1 MFIADHWKDYEVI
14 DTSSGDKLE
23 RWGKYVLRRP
33 DPQVIWQTSFKNP
46 NWKKLNGHYHRSDRG
61 GGEWEFFD
69 LPKQWKISYVLG
81 GTGKGR
87 SNLADYSKE
96 TYRPVEPV
104 YANLAGIPEKQRTL
118 TFHLKPFAFKHTG
131 LFPEQAANWDWF
143 SDIIVGEVDRR
154 KKNGIEEPV
163 KVLNLFAYTGGAT
176 LAAAAAGAHVTHVD
190 ASKGMVQWA
199 KENAE
204 ASGLAQAPI
213 RWLVDD
219 CMKFV
224 EREIRRGNKYD
235 AIIMDPPSYGRGPK
249 GEIWKIEDAVYQ
261 LIKLSSELLT
271 RDSIFFLINS
281 YTTGLQPAVMS
292 YMLGVLIKEK
302 LGGNIYSEE
311 VGLPVTETGL
321 VLPCGCSGRWTK
333 N

>member
-23 RWGKYVLRRP
+23 RWGKYILRRP
-33 DPQVIWQTSFKNP
+33 DPQVIWQTSFSNKF
-46 NWKKLNGHYHRSDRG
+46 WKKLNGHYHRSERG

-81 GTGKGR
+81 GSGNMS
-87 SNLADYSKE
+87 SNLRETARE
-96 TYRPVEPV
+96 TYRPVEPDYSDLLEV
-104 YANLAGIPEKQRTL
+104 PEKQRTL

-143 SDIIVGEVDRR
+143 SDLIIGEIKRR
-154 KKNGIEEPV
+154 KATGNDTPV

-204 ASGLAQAPI
+204 ASGLSQAPV

-219 CMKFV
+219 CTKFV

-261 LIKLSSELLT
+261 LIKLSSGLLT
-271 RDSIFFLINS
+271 DESIFFLINS

-292 YMLGVLIKEK
+292 YMLGTIIKEK
-302 LGGNIYSEE
+302 FGGNVYSEE

-333 N
+333 